1 MRNIKRAQGAPYR
14 HNLCPVF
21 SDHAEVHDGSS
32 FSLSFEEHACYNIKK
47 DVSPTTEQMGMGYE
61 RERVIYIKNPLH
73 QSLMDH
79 YESSKPDI
87 QAKVPL
93 LFYLHASLLVFLI
106 ITAVLVILLTPQSN
120 RPFYLSLA
128 LLSLAIIFVCNKLNW
143 RGRYAQA
150 LIGTILIMFVAPWAS
165 ILFESLSGSGDV
177 IPMIFVII
185 PIQIAALFLATK
197 SMLLISGIQTAAVI
211 ANIIFSQSKGNYN
224 WVSVVCYVFIASL
237 LGSVTSYLIR
247 TQFDKLLIS
256 KEELALNQEKLRD
269 ISIRDALSGVY
280 NRRYMDEIL
289 DLLTKTPEERFALLM
304 IDIDHFKNVNDT
316 CGHRAGDFVIQ
327 TVASF
332 LKSATRKKDIVCR
345 YGGDEFLVILI
356 DCAYDDAL
364 SKATEMKRM
373 VDAIGCACDDPDA
386 MHVTASIGVALY
398 PENGA
403 SKETLLRAVDMALYQ
418 AKEEGRNR
426 IKAI

>member
-1 MRNIKRAQGAPYR
+1 M
-14 HNLCPVF
+14 
-21 SDHAEVHDGSS
+21 
-32 FSLSFEEHACYNIKK
+32 
-47 DVSPTTEQMGMGYE
+47 
-61 RERVIYIKNPLH
+61 
-73 QSLMDH
+73 
-79 YESSKPDI
+79 
-87 QAKVPL
+87 
-93 LFYLHASLLVFLI
+93 LFYLHASLLVFLT
-106 ITAVLVILLTPQSN
+106 ITAVLVIFLSPMSS
-120 RPFYLSLA
+120 RPFYLPLVLISLA
-128 LLSLAIIFVCNKLNW
+128 TICVCNWLNLT
-143 RGRYAQA
+143 GRYVPA
-150 LIGTILIMFVAPWAS
+150 LNGSILIMFIAPWAS
-165 ILFESLSGSGDV
+165 IIYESLSGSGDV
-177 IPMIFVII
+177 FPMIFMII

-197 SMLLISGIQTAAVI
+197 SMLLISAMQTAAVI

-247 TQFDKLLIS
+247 TQFEKLLKS

-289 DLLTKTPEERFALLM
+289 DLLTRTPEQRFALLM

-316 CGHRAGDFVIQ
+316 CGHSTGDFVIQ
-327 TVASF
+327 TVAGI
-332 LKSATRKKDIVCR
+332 LKSATRKNDIVCR

-364 SKATEMKRM
+364 SKATEVKRL
-373 VDAIGCACDDPDA
+373 VGAIGCACDDSDA
-386 MHVTASIGVALY
+386 MHVTASIGIALY

-426 IKAI
+426 IKVI